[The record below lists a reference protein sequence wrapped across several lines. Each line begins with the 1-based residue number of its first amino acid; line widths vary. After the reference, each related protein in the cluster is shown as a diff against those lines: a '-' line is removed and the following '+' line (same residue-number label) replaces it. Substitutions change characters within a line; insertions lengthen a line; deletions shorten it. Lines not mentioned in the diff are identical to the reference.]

1 MKLLNSSNV
10 QPKPRCKNESREL
23 SAGTGVLTR
32 GEGSVVLPWVC
43 VQIGLGGGRQAS
55 YSGLLASADVSE
67 NDSLTRNGSVL
78 VLLAWTE
85 Q

>member
-1 MKLLNSSNV
+1 M
-10 QPKPRCKNESREL
+10 
-23 SAGTGVLTR
+23 
-32 GEGSVVLPWVC
+32 LPWVC
-43 VQIGLGGGRQAS
+43 VQIGLVGGRQAR

-78 VLLAWTE
+78 VLLAWPE